1 MSNKLT
7 PSESLRILPLLEA
20 VLKSFM
26 DVTDIEITLDIETQH
41 LTESEHESLPK
52 ASDDGSSD
60 T

>member
-20 VLKSFM
+20 VLKSLM
-26 DVTDIEITLDIETQH
+26 DVADVEITLDIDFSK